1 MLSNPN
7 TFTDIFGLCLSN
19 LSIAC
24 KLIGNSIPLKLRDS
38 ARFLKCFVIRSVV
51 FNFPLCWIKSSCDTP
66 FEALVISVLH
76 IDDSLLAC

>member
-7 TFTDIFGLCLSN
+7 TCTDISGLSLSN

-38 ARFLKCFVIRSVV
+38 ACFLKCFVIRSV
-51 FNFPLCWIKSSCDTP
+51 FIQFLFLLDSNTP
-66 FEALVISVLH
+66 FEALVISILH
-76 IDDSLLAC
+76 IDDRLIAC